1 MEATHQ
7 LHKPFGTQITFSQL
21 SLKNKGE
28 IVFSKTLKSILDFAK
43 YSYLAMV
50 MILVL
55 FAIVE
60 LKNIYNIDIL
70 PGIDTPIDNAY
81 FSGKEQVMN
90 NVL

>member
-1 MEATHQ
+1 MEATNQ
-7 LHKPFGTQITFSQL
+7 LQKPFGTQITFSQL
-21 SLKNKGE
+21 SFKTKSKI
-28 IVFSKTLKSILDFAK
+28 IVSKTFGSVIAFAK
-43 YSYLAMV
+43 YSYLALV

-60 LKNIYNIDIL
+60 LKNIFNIDIL

-81 FSGKEQVMN
+81 VAGKDQVMN

>member
-1 MEATHQ
+1 MEATLQ
-7 LHKPFGTQITFSQL
+7 LQKPFGKQVTFSQL
-21 SLKNKGE
+21 SFKNKGK
-28 IVFSKTLKSILDFAK
+28 IILAKTLDSILDFAK

-60 LKNIYNIDIL
+60 LKNIFNIDIL

-81 FSGKEQVMN
+81 FAGKDQVMDN
-90 NVL
+90 IL